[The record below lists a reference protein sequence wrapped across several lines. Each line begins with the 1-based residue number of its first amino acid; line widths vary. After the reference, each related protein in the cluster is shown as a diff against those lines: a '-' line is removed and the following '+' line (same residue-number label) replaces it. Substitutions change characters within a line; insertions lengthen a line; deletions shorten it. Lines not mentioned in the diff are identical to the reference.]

1 MDYHSIEELIRRFWL
16 GVEEDNK
23 LELGDDFDKLMM
35 DKIMN
40 LEKKSTRG
48 NAKKKI
54 WPYIMAAGIA
64 LLVGLTLINKLQD
77 NDKAINI
84 DPVAVNEEFI
94 DTYDDPQEAYE
105 NVRAALMMV
114 SSNLNEGVSYTSEM
128 NKFEQAQKEIS
139 KIKK

>member
-1 MDYHSIEELIRRFWL
+1 
-16 GVEEDNK
+16 
-23 LELGDDFDKLMM
+23 
-35 DKIMN
+35 
-40 LEKKSTRG
+40 
-48 NAKKKI
+48 
-54 WPYIMAAGIA
+54 MAAGIA